1 MNVLR
6 FLFVLVGE
14 AYFNILIYSFF
25 HSNAE
30 NNIMHTFYEELR
42 SGSVLKVS

>member
-1 MNVLR
+1 MCVCVCGGGGGGGGVHLD
-6 FLFVLVGE
+6 E
-14 AYFNILIYSFF
+14 F

-30 NNIMHTFYEELR
+30 NTIIHTFYEELR